1 MKHITCD
8 CIEITAFSEGLAAII
23 TDEGVGFIDTNGELV
38 IPPIFEHAAPT
49 TTINTNYIWS
59 IISVE

>member
-38 IPPIFEHAAPT
+38 IPPIF
-49 TTINTNYIWS
+49 
-59 IISVE
+59 